1 MCSQG
6 VSLCCAAVHVERRP
20 LNDSQ
25 LVEGHSGWQG
35 TTPRDATTASGMVVV
50 VESTE
55 GRRTKIPERT
65 QLRLVD
71 SRYSAA

>member
-35 TTPRDATTASGMVVV
+35 TTPRRRDDREWDG
-50 VESTE
+50 
-55 GRRTKIPERT
+55 GRGR
-65 QLRLVD
+65 VH
-71 SRYSAA
+71 